1 MSGRTSAPRDQVRYT
16 ILIVAVFVLVC
27 VLLITWT
34 GPSCGCGHHK
44 TDWGGLVTAPERP
57 PPLTPDYPHS
67 YTLADGEPSER
78 LYHTVEVDPLIT
90 GQLYAGARAA
100 GPGHRWIYGSRT
112 AYGGKW
118 GLREFSTG
126 LPGQTGV
133 DVGPLGLR
141 EYSPDGRPEVF
152 DDGIPENWQMP
163 STPVDWYAPAGR
175 DYYDVETQ
183 QVGVYDKHLLPLQEP
198 DHDVLLN

>member
-1 MSGRTSAPRDQVRYT
+1 M
-16 ILIVAVFVLVC
+16 AVLVLVC
-27 VLLITWT
+27 VLLFTRA
-34 GPSCGCGHHK
+34 GPACDCGCHK
-44 TDWGGLVTAPERP
+44 ADWSGMAAAPEGPDPSEQGRA
-57 PPLTPDYPHS
+57 PLTPDYPHS
-67 YTLADGEPSER
+67 YTLADGGEPSER

-100 GPGHRWIYGSRT
+100 GPGRRWIYGSRT

-141 EYSPDGRPEVF
+141 DCSLGGRPEVF

-175 DYYDVETQ
+175 DYYDGEAQ
-183 QVGVYDKHLLPLQEP
+183 QAGVYDKHLLPLQEP